1 MSERS
6 KVKKRMSGR
15 STPRRK
21 AASAVASTAAK
32 PEEKAEQSGSS
43 SSLFPVVGV
52 GASAGGL
59 AAVTELL
66 KKLPH
71 ETGVAVVVIQHL
83 DPNHGSFTTDILSR
97 VSAMPVDEV
106 KDGMEIQPDHVY
118 VIPPNSN
125 MRLTHGVLRLSPRT
139 EIRGQHLP
147 IDLFFQSLADDRKHQ
162 AIGVVL
168 SGIASDGTRGIQA
181 IKAEGGFTFAQDPTS
196 AQYDGMPRSAILS
209 GAVDIVETPEGIARE
224 IAKVSSF
231 SARSPASRA
240 VEDAVPPRAPN
251 GSLLRI
257 FASIRNAKGVD
268 FTHYKRSTIQRRIAR
283 RMFLLKIDDLETYA
297 AHLGTHPEEV
307 NALFADIL
315 IHVTGFFRDSEAY
328 EALKT
333 HILPKYM
340 ENWDPAVPFRVWV
353 PGCSTGEEAYSVAM
367 AFFEF
372 LDTARARPA
381 LQIFA
386 SDISEP
392 SIQKARS
399 GIYPDG
405 ITRDVSKARLNRF
418 FERTERGGYR
428 IAKWIRD
435 TCLFS
440 KHDLTADPPFAKI
453 DLISCR
459 NVLIYF
465 TAELQKRVVPILHY
479 ALNPGGILWLGH
491 SETLGAVSNSFAIK
505 DRTNKFYSKK
515 VIATPLKLQFP
526 VAQHMPELLSRKP
539 LSSTSTLQDVQA
551 EADRIAVQQYAP
563 AGVVVNDTAEI
574 VQVRGRPAPYVELA
588 PGQANLNLFK
598 LAHPAILSDLR
609 FLMSSARQQNVAAS
623 RDGLSLKKNGRQHN
637 FGIRVVP
644 FCPTSQSKEQ
654 YFSIFFEDVPG
665 FFEDVPGSSEPE
677 PPPKV
682 RRGRRLKKGKGRVEK
697 TQQIQER
704 EAYQRELIEE
714 YETTQEELVSS
725 NEELQSTNEELQST
739 NEELETAKEEL
750 QSANEEMTTI
760 NDELQ
765 ARNSEMTQVSN
776 DLTNLLASVDIPI
789 VMVGPDARIRRFTPK
804 AGQTLNLIPSDVGRS
819 VGDIKPNVQVPD
831 LTDVVAEVMAS
842 LSLMEVETQ
851 GKQGSWYR
859 LQVRPYRT
867 ADHRIDGAVI
877 ALTDITVLKR
887 AAEQLRIARDDAR
900 KIIEAMPTPILVI
913 SSDRRVQAANDSYSK
928 LFKVEASET
937 EGRFLAELCDGGW
950 NIPALLGGLEA
961 VLREGRPF
969 HEFEVEQDFPR
980 VGHKYLVL
988 HATSTFLIGPG
999 SNAALLAIEDLTVR
1013 KETADRL
1020 RHTEQNY
1027 RRLMENAND
1036 GIIVVGQNGVIEF
1049 ANHSLEAMFGYA
1061 YGELQNKA
1069 FDTLVPDEYLAAY
1082 RDYSAKFQLQ
1092 PESPD
1097 IGPGVDLLGKRKDGT
1112 VFPVEI
1118 SLSPV
1123 RVNAELKTTAIVRD
1137 TSERKKIERER
1148 QELLVRETDARLSA
1162 ERAGVIKDEFLAT
1175 LSHELRT
1182 PLTTILTWT
1191 QMLQRGKLD
1200 PQETPHALAMI
1211 EKSAR
1216 DQAALVGDLL
1226 DVSRIHAGK
1235 VFLELRD
1242 IEPRDCITAALESV
1256 RNAAETKSIA
1266 LQCEFDP
1273 SSCWIN
1279 ADSDRL
1285 EQVFQNLLTN
1295 AVKFTPPGGKVTVRS
1310 KRTDDQERLQIQV
1323 EDTGRGIKPE
1333 FLPHLFTRFM
1343 QEDSSTKRGYGGLGL
1358 GLSIVRTLVDMHG
1371 GIVTASS
1378 PGEGK
1383 GAVFTVTLPC
1393 LRRPP
1398 VRPVSSSVQE
1408 AAEGTAEPAD
1418 LDGLRVLVID
1428 DLEETRQVFST
1439 MLQSSGS
1446 RVETAATVESGLA
1459 ALARFKPDVVLCD
1472 IAMPGEDGF
1481 GFIRKVRALKP
1492 GQGGK
1497 TAVIALTALTG
1508 VENTKRCLEE
1518 GFDAH
1523 LAKPVDVVD
1532 VSRLV
1537 TKLARRSNKQG

>member
-32 PEEKAEQSGSS
+32 PEEKAERESGSS

-71 ETGVAVVVIQHL
+71 ETGVAIVIIQHL
-83 DPNHGSFTTDILSR
+83 DPKHESLATDILSR
-97 VSAMPVDEV
+97 ASAMPVDEV

-209 GAVDIVETPEGIARE
+209 GAVDIVETPEGIAGE

-240 VEDAVPPRAPN
+240 VEDAVVARAPN

-283 RMFLLKIDDLETYA
+283 RMFLLKIDDLQTYA
-297 AHLGTHPEEV
+297 AHVGTHPEEV
-307 NALFADIL
+307 NAVFADIL
-315 IHVTGFFRDSEAY
+315 IHVTGFFRDSQAY

-405 ITRDVSKARLNRF
+405 ITKDVSKARLNRF
-418 FERTERGGYR
+418 FEKTERGDYR

-440 KHDLTADPPFAKI
+440 KHDLAADPPFAKI

-465 TAELQKRVVPILHY
+465 TTELQKRVVPILHY

-491 SETLGAVSNSFAIK
+491 SETLGVVSGHFAIE

-515 VIATPLKLQFP
+515 AIATPLKLHFP
-526 VAQHMPELLSRKP
+526 VAQHMPELWSRKP
-539 LSSTSTLQDVQA
+539 LNSTATQQDVRA
-551 EADRIAVQQYAP
+551 EADRIAVQQYVP
-563 AGVVVNDTAEI
+563 GGVVVNDTAEI

-598 LAHPAILSDLR
+598 LAHPAIVSDLR
-609 FLMSSARQQNVAAS
+609 FLMNSARQQNVTAS
-623 RDGLSLKKNGRQHN
+623 RDGLSLTKNGRQHN

-644 FCPTSQSKEQ
+644 FRPTSQSKEQ
-654 YFSIFFEDVPG
+654 HFSIFFEDVPG
-665 FFEDVPGSSEPE
+665 STEPE

-682 RRGRRLKKGKGRVEK
+682 GRGRRLKKGKRRVEK
-697 TQQIQER
+697 PERIQEV
-704 EAYQRELIEE
+704 ESYQRELIEE

-819 VGDIKPNVQVPD
+819 VGDLKPNVQVPD
-831 LTDVVAEVMAS
+831 LDDVVAEVMAS
-842 LSLMEVETQ
+842 LSLKELETQ
-851 GKQGSWYR
+851 DEQGSWYR

-900 KIIEAMPTPILVI
+900 KIIETMPTPILVV
-913 SSDRRVQAANDSYSK
+913 SSDRRVQAANDSYCS

-950 NIPALLGGLEA
+950 NIPAVLAGLEA

-969 HEFEVEQDFPR
+969 HDFEVERDFPR

-1027 RRLMENAND
+1027 RRLIENAND
-1036 GIIVVGQNGVIEF
+1036 GIMIVGQNGVIEF
-1049 ANHSLEAMFGYA
+1049 GNHSLEAMFGYA
-1061 YGELQNKA
+1061 SGELQNKA
-1069 FDTLVPDEYLAAY
+1069 YEILVPDEYLAAY
-1082 RDYSAKFQLQ
+1082 RDYAAKFQLQ

-1097 IGPGVDLLGKRKDGT
+1097 MGQGVDLLGKRKDGT
-1112 VFPVEI
+1112 VFPIEI

-1123 RVNAELKTTAIVRD
+1123 RVNAELKITAIVRD

-1182 PLTTILTWT
+1182 PLTTILSWT

-1393 LRRPP
+1393 VRRPP

-1439 MLQSSGS
+1439 MLQSSGA